1 MHVLNDNPITTLN
14 SLIELEVEIS
24 DELCLCMNTEGE
36 ERCLTMQCANC
47 ILIGNYYYG
56 PEDYPLQ
63 VIKTHQ
69 SLKGSSNEP

>member
-1 MHVLNDNPITTLN
+1 MHILSDNLITTLN

-24 DELCLCMNTEGE
+24 DELCLCMNTEE
-36 ERCLTMQCANC
+36 ERCQTMDCTNC
-47 ILIGNYYYG
+47 VLLGNPYY
-56 PEDYPLQ
+56 ESADYPLQ

>member
-1 MHVLNDNPITTLN
+1 MHILNDNLITTLN

-24 DELCLCMNTEGE
+24 DELCLCMDIKEKH
-36 ERCLTMQCANC
+36 CQTMQCTNC
-47 ILIGNYYYG
+47 VLLGKYYYS
-56 PEDYPLQ
+56 PKDYPLQ